1 MKLEKRA
8 KPLISIRYRK
18 EKMDE
23 REKKFDAILTT
34 GARWLMVR
42 KRDFP
47 YIDGF
52 AIKDVKLNDL
62 TYGFLA
68 IARVYVTYEDSF
80 YIQTN
85 IFKYLYLKY
94 IKRFKFL
101 KRINGN
107 IVDYIDVNIF
117 LSELVNAFDEK
128 LLIIE
133 EIYKHYYTGK

>member
-1 MKLEKRA
+1 
-8 KPLISIRYRK
+8 
-18 EKMDE
+18 MDE

-42 KRDFP
+42 KRLLP

-52 AIKDVKLNDL
+52 AIKDVKLNNF
-62 TYGFLA
+62 TYGFLS
-68 IARVYVTYEDSF
+68 IARVYVTYEGSF
-80 YIQTN
+80 YIKTN

-94 IKRFKFL
+94 VKRFKFL
-101 KRINGN
+101 KWINGN
-107 IVDYIDVNIF
+107 IVDYININIF

-128 LLIIE
+128 LSIIE

>member
-1 MKLEKRA
+1 
-8 KPLISIRYRK
+8 
-18 EKMDE
+18 MDE

-34 GARWLMVR
+34 GARWLMMR
-42 KRDFP
+42 KRLFP

-52 AIKDVKLNDL
+52 AIKDVKLNNL
-62 TYGFLA
+62 TYGFLS
-68 IARVYVTYEDSF
+68 IARVYITYEGSF

-94 IKRFKFL
+94 IKHFKFL

-117 LSELVNAFDEK
+117 LSELVSAFDEK
-128 LLIIE
+128 LPIIE
-133 EIYKHYYTGK
+133 EIYKHYYMGR